1 MRITNS
7 SEEIEAV
14 GFSIATTLIEGLTD
28 DAIENEEVKLT
39 SITNKHMQSTILSL
53 SIQIRENYLTTID
66 NLIQADE
73 EEVARSQTVGEAPM
87 RYLASLESIRLS
99 PGMGSRLVFSH
110 KCTIDSLPPG
120 RDDQGSTINFYVGH
134 CFIFKDYC

>member
-1 MRITNS
+1 MQITNS

-14 GFSIATTLIEGLTD
+14 GISIATTLIEGLTD

-87 RYLASLESIRLS
+87 RYLATS
-99 PGMGSRLVFSH
+99 V
-110 KCTIDSLPPG
+110 
-120 RDDQGSTINFYVGH
+120 Q
-134 CFIFKDYC
+134 